1 VKTAET
7 VVGSERIL
15 RSLLSD
21 GPATATDLAA
31 RLGLTGTAVR
41 KHLDSLV
48 EAGSVQ
54 ASDRAPFGPSAIAP
68 TRLRRG
74 RPAKVFSV
82 TAQGRRSVAVSQDE
96 LALDALRFIFDVGG
110 SSAVQTF
117 AAQRLSRVLPADEGP
132 ETGGDFRSRLDSLV
146 KSLDEAGFSAS
157 ISDLDA
163 GGASDVAVQ
172 LCQHQ
177 CPVAGVAEEFPEFC
191 DAEAAAF
198 EAHLGVHVTRL
209 ATIARGDAICTTL
222 IPISALQHQRNV
234 ALNESAARAQSTL
247 STRPARTTRSHQPAS
262 ARSSA

>member
-54 ASDRAPFGPSAIAP
+54 AGDRAPFGPSAIAP

-96 LALDALRFIFDVGG
+96 LALDALRFIFAGGG
-110 SSAVQTF
+110 SSAVQSF
-117 AAQRLSRVLPADEGP
+117 AAQRLSRVLPADQGP
-132 ETGGDFRSRLDSLV
+132 DAGDFRSRLDSLV

-157 ISDLDA
+157 ISGLDA

-234 ALNESAARAQSTL
+234 ALNDDAARTQSTL